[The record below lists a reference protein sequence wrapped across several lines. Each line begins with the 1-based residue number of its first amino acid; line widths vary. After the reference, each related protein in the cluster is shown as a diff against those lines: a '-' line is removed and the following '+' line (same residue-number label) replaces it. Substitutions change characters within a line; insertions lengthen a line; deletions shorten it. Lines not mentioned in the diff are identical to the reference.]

1 MTPDHI
7 PLHPDYKSQTHQVAL
22 RAIVKEH
29 SLEVLFKATDYENA
43 QIDSQDVSRPALPFA
58 GYYDYFDPKR
68 IQIIGK
74 VETTFLEGLMPDARA
89 QSVDALFRRQPP
101 AIVVA
106 HALDAMPEMLESAQR
121 HDVTLLSSDLDT
133 SEFMGQLIGSL
144 RQHLAPRIT
153 IHAVLMEVHGEG
165 LLITGDSGVGKS
177 ETALAL
183 LKRGHSL
190 IADDAVELKRTSR
203 TTLIG
208 SAPELIRYYMELRG
222 IGIIDARHIFGIGAV
237 KPDQRVDLVVNFEV
251 WDDHKAY
258 DRLGM
263 ETEYTEIL
271 DVRVPYNN
279 IPVRP
284 GRNLAALLE
293 LAAMNN
299 REKKMGYNAARALVE
314 KHDGLIDNK

>member
-1 MTPDHI
+1 MTSDQMPEQ
-7 PLHPDYKSQTHQVAL
+7 PDYRSQTHQVAL
-22 RAIVKEH
+22 GAIVKEH
-29 SLEVLFKATDYENA
+29 ELNILFSAENYETA
-43 QIDSQDVSRPALPFA
+43 LITTQDVNRPALQFA
-58 GYYDYFDPKR
+58 GYYEYFDPAR
-68 IQIIGK
+68 IQIVGK
-74 VETTFLEGLMPDARA
+74 VEVTFLEGMEPGARA
-89 QSVDALFRRQPP
+89 RSIDAFFRWQPT
-101 AIVVA
+101 AVVIA
-106 HALDAMPEMLESAQR
+106 HALEPLPEMLQAAR
-121 HDVTLLSSDLDT
+121 AHNVTLLSSDLDT

-208 SAPELIRYYMELRG
+208 AAPALIRYYMELRG

-237 KPDQRVDLVVNFEV
+237 KPDQRIDLVVNFEL
-251 WDDHKAY
+251 WDNNKTY

-263 ETEYTEIL
+263 ETEYTEL
-271 DVRVPYNN
+271 LGVRIPHNN

-284 GRNLAALLE
+284 GRNLAAIVE

-299 REKKMGYNAARALVE
+299 REKKMGYNAARSLVE
-314 KHDGLIDNK
+314 KHDRFIDSH